1 MADLEKK
8 NFLTMA
14 AEGSFE
20 HSWLSNPLDW
30 PHIDRMILLVLL
42 VMFSPVFIGGPLLVA
57 YLVSPEWFYPP
68 VAIALL
74 SLYGI
79 VFVLLLYF
87 ILAALHRRRRESSWP
102 LMENVMFGS
111 YVILVCAGSWFT
123 GTYYTYGALF
133 LFFGASISSSL
144 ADIRKVRLAYLAS
157 FGALIAFIIMESIG
171 MVRHAPLFARIPLH
185 PDGSPLPA
193 WYALQI
199 FMTVALVIML
209 YITIITFKR
218 WGIREDIYRKM
229 STVDGLT
236 RLTNRSTFIERS
248 ERELSSGQQS
258 PSSHISCIMIDI
270 DHFKAINDTYGHPA
284 GDEVLVKVATI
295 LREKARPTD
304 EVGRYGGEEF
314 AMLLPATKL
323 DGAVKVAERQRA
335 SIANAEIV
343 VDGKVIQVTAS
354 FGVASC
360 PSDDIDNIN
369 ELLKTADVA
378 LYDAKQSGRNR
389 VVAATGEK

>member
-1 MADLEKK
+1 MAE
-8 NFLTMA
+8 
-14 AEGSFE
+14 
-20 HSWLSNPLDW
+20 
-30 PHIDRMILLVLL
+30 
-42 VMFSPVFIGGPLLVA
+42 PVV
-57 YLVSPEWFYPP
+57 
-68 VAIALL
+68 IA
-74 SLYGI
+74 
-79 VFVLLLYF
+79 
-87 ILAALHRRRRESSWP
+87 
-102 LMENVMFGS
+102 
-111 YVILVCAGSWFT
+111 
-123 GTYYTYGALF
+123 
-133 LFFGASISSSL
+133 
-144 ADIRKVRLAYLAS
+144 
-157 FGALIAFIIMESIG
+157 
-171 MVRHAPLFARIPLH
+171 
-185 PDGSPLPA
+185 
-193 WYALQI
+193 
-199 FMTVALVIML
+199 
-209 YITIITFKR
+209 FKR